1 MGRSS
6 DGGPGAVTRPR
17 EALSAPNYVGRQ
29 ARDLEVPKMDRVPT
43 VMGLNADPRGRDNGP
58 ASDPM
63 AAVRAKHSSRLG
75 PADGWI
81 LAAFT
86 ASVTAGIVI
95 WAAALGY
102 LHF

>member
-1 MGRSS
+1 MNR
-6 DGGPGAVTRPR
+6 A
-17 EALSAPNYVGRQ
+17 
-29 ARDLEVPKMDRVPT
+29 PT
-43 VMGLNADPRGRDNGP
+43 VMRLNADPGGP

-63 AAVRAKHSSRLG
+63 AAIRAKHSSRLG

-86 ASVTAGIVI
+86 ASVAAGIVI